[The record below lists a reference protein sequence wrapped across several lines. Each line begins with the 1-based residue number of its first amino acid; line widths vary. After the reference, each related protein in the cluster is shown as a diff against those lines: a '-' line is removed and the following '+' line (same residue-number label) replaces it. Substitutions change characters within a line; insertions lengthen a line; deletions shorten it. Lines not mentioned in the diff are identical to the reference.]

1 MMNAQTRKL
10 EIIERV
16 LHLESEEALALVEQA
31 LEMAEASIP
40 GEDEIPAMPTR
51 SKQEIAARLEQARA
65 DVQAGR
71 TLTHEELVARTQQW
85 RTA

>member
-1 MMNAQTRKL
+1 MNKQARKL

-16 LHLESEEALALVEQA
+16 LHLESDEALATVEQV
-31 LEMAEASIP
+31 LEMLEISIP
-40 GEDEIPAMPTR
+40 GEGEIPIMPLR

-65 DVQAGR
+65 DVQTGQ

-85 RTA
+85 HRA